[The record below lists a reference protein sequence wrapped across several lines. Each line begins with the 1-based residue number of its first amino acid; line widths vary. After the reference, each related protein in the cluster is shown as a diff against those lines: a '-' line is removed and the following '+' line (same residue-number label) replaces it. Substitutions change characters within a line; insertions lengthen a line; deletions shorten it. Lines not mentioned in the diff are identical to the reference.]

1 VTADTVAY
9 EVAPSAL
16 VYAEPNT
23 ESLRN
28 AVRGKSIPE
37 AQSILAPYGMV
48 DIAIWPEF
56 VDRLPDQTA
65 RISLVVVAPSAR
77 P

>member
-1 VTADTVAY
+1 
-9 EVAPSAL
+9 
-16 VYAEPNT
+16 
-23 ESLRN
+23 
-28 AVRGKSIPE
+28 
-37 AQSILAPYGMV
+37 MV